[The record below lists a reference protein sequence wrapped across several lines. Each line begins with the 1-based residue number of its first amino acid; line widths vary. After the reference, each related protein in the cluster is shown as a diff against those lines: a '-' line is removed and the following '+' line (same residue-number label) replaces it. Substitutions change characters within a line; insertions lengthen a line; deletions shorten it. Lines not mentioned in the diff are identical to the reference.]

1 MVIQTILHLMTHHG
15 ARLAEPGEFSQRAFL
30 NGKIDLTQAEA
41 ISDLINASSV
51 SAVKAANNSLQ
62 GHFADQINSV
72 ISDLIALR
80 TQIEAHI
87 DFPDE
92 DINPQSINAFSL
104 TIANIKTL
112 SLIHI

>member
-1 MVIQTILHLMTHHG
+1 M
-15 ARLAEPGEFSQRAFL
+15 
-30 NGKIDLTQAEA
+30 
-41 ISDLINASSV
+41 

-104 TIANIKTL
+104 TITNIKPHYHANPSANEGAKL
-112 SLIHI
+112 NRSAEIVLIGEPNAGKSSLLNALAQAPLAIVTDVPGQPEI